1 MNYTLAGLGVV
12 VLGAV
17 LTLVFA
23 AIYRKKPMRD
33 LREVPAFR
41 RLRRAMGLAVEDG
54 SRLHISLGNA
64 SLTSPE
70 SASALVGFSV
80 LKRVAQL
87 SSMSDRPPV
96 VTSGDGALSILSQD
110 SLAEAYRQANALDQY
125 DPSRGFLAGVTPFS
139 YAASAMSVIHDAT
152 VSGNILIGNFGP
164 EVALLAGAADQENAY
179 VLAASDGLQAQAVL
193 YAAAEDPLVGE
204 ELFASGAYL
213 QAGGMHTASLH
224 AQDVLRLIMVVAMA
238 IGAALKMAGVL

>member
-1 MNYTLAGLGVV
+1 MNATIAGLGVV
-12 VLGAV
+12 ILGAI
-17 LTLVFA
+17 LTLGFA

-33 LREVPAFR
+33 LRDFPAFN

-64 SLTSPE
+64 SMTNPGN
-70 SASALVGFSV
+70 ASALVGFSV

-110 SLAEAYRQANALDQY
+110 SLAEAYHQANAMDQY
-125 DPSRGFLAGVTPFS
+125 DPNRGFLAGVTPFS
-139 YAASAMSVIHDAT
+139 YAAAALSVIHDPN
-152 VSGNILIGNFGP
+152 VSGNILIGNYGP
-164 EVALLAGAADQENAY
+164 EAALLADAADQEHAY
-179 VLAASDGLQAQAVL
+179 MLAASDGLQAQAVL
-193 YAAAEDPLVGE
+193 YASAQDPLIGE

-213 QAGGMHTASLH
+213 HAGRMHTASLH
-224 AQDVLRLIMVVAMA
+224 AQDILRLVMILALVV
-238 IGAALKMAGVL
+238 GAVLKLAGVL